1 MRSRLS
7 CADVAARACA
17 RRSGPGTSGALARL
31 LGPLLRPG
39 ARIATWGALAG
50 ALLVVAPSPAAAQ
63 AGRGAGQGA
72 GGAAPPPAGG
82 RAGAAP
88 AAAVPTARRAA
99 PVDLTG
105 YWVSVVSEDWAWRM
119 FTPEKGDYASV
130 PLNAAGRKVADTWT
144 PAQDGS
150 CKAYGAAGVLRQPG
164 RLRISWQDDTTLK
177 IETDAG
183 QQTRL
188 LHFGP
193 AANVLPAAPAT
204 GIRTLQGHTVAAWMT
219 NALTVSSG
227 ADGGASTSRP
237 SRQTW
242 ASLKAVTT
250 LLQPAWLRRNGVP
263 YSETAV
269 LTEYFDYFVDGA
281 AEGAGE
287 WFTVST
293 LVEDPAYLNM
303 PFVISSNF
311 RKEPDGANWRPTP
324 CKAER

>member
-1 MRSRLS
+1 MRPHLFG
-7 CADVAARACA
+7 ADVSTRAGVRRAGPCA
-17 RRSGPGTSGALARL
+17 PDALTC
-31 LGPLLRPG
+31 LLRPA
-39 ARIATWGALAG
+39 ARIATYGAVAAALAS
-50 ALLVVAPSPAAAQ
+50 ALLLVAPAPASAQ

-72 GGAAPPPAGG
+72 GAAQPPAGG
-82 RAGAAP
+82 RAGSAP
-88 AAAVPTARRAA
+88 AAPVPTARRAA

-144 PAQDGS
+144 AAQDGS

-164 RLRISWQDDTTLK
+164 RLRISWQDDSTLK

-188 LHFGP
+188 LHFGT

-263 YSETAV
+263 YSENAV

-324 CKAER
+324 CKAEK